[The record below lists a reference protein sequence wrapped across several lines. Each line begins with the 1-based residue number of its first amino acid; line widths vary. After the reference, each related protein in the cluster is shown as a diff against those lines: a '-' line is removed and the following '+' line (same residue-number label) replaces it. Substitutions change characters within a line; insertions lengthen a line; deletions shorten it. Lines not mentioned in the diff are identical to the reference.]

1 MKKTIFTTK
10 IRIFVSNVVIMEA
23 TKVIN
28 LVQEPEVFYSIQ
40 NKYDRIISVLGGST
54 QVSQVIN
61 SDIDLI
67 QVTRTGLPKSVV
79 STVSE
84 ILGVSMEKMSNLL
97 HISHRTIQRKND
109 DELLNVYGTEQ
120 ILEIADVIS
129 RGIEVLGTLENFTKW
144 LHSEISA
151 LNYNKPLDFL
161 DTSFGTKMVKDIL
174 GRIEHGVY

>member
-1 MKKTIFTTK
+1 M
-10 IRIFVSNVVIMEA
+10 RIFVSNVVIVGA
-23 TKVIN
+23 TKVTN
-28 LVQEPEVFYSIQ
+28 LVQEPEVFYGLQ
-40 NKYDRIISVLGGST
+40 NKYDRIISVLGGSA
-54 QVSQVIN
+54 QVSQVVN
-61 SDIDLI
+61 SDLDLI
-67 QVTRTGLPKSVV
+67 KITRTGLPKSVV

-84 ILGVSMEKMSNLL
+84 ILGVSMEKMSSLL

-144 LHSEISA
+144 LHSEISV

-161 DTSFGTKMVKDIL
+161 DTSFGTKMIKDIL